1 MFAPPPFVRSLLVAG
16 LLPLGLSAA
25 PAPTA
30 GPMQDEPPAPVAD
43 GVADDTAALQALI
56 DAGGAVTLP
65 AGPLRITAPLVVD
78 LTKTGRTS
86 ISGAGVARLVM
97 AGPGPAVRVI
107 GSHDGTADPASVS
120 DRVWANENAPMLD
133 GFEIVGAHPEADG
146 VLAEG
151 TMQLTL
157 TRLVV
162 RETRHAV
169 RLTGR
174 NRNVTVSDC
183 HLYENRGV
191 GLFLDGVNLHQIG
204 LSNCHISYN
213 PGGGVVVRD
222 SEVRNLQIA
231 GCDIEANT
239 GPADGPDAS
248 DRGAPANV
256 WLDSTNRSVAEVAIV
271 GCTIQHGHDAAD
283 SANVRIEGR
292 AEPRPY
298 DEGERR
304 VGNVLIADNVLSDVR
319 VNVELKGVRAA
330 TVSGNTLWQG
340 YDANLVAED
349 CTRLAIANNVLDRSP
364 RYNYSDAAEA
374 TLGVRLERCTDG
386 TVTGNL
392 SSGAA
397 LAEAAFVLRDCERL
411 NVSGNTITDYGACGL
426 LLDGVT
432 NSLFTGNLI
441 RDDRPD
447 AAGQPLQTTNLRGV
461 TFAGNQFGDESG
473 GGEGER

>member
-1 MFAPPPFVRSLLVAG
+1 MIALPSFVRPLLVVG

-25 PAPTA
+25 PAP
-30 GPMQDEPPAPVAD
+30 APVAAEIVGD

-78 LTKTGRTS
+78 LTKSGRTS
-86 ISGAGVARLVM
+86 VSGAGVARLVM
-97 AGPGPAVRVI
+97 AGPGPAIRVV
-107 GSHDGTADPASVS
+107 GSHDGTADPASVK
-120 DRVWANENAPMLD
+120 DQVWANENAPMLD
-133 GFEIVGAHPEADG
+133 GFEIVGVHPQADG
-146 VLAEG
+146 VEAEG

-162 RETRHAV
+162 RQARHAV

-174 NRNVTVSDC
+174 NRNVTLSDC
-183 HLYENRGV
+183 HLYENAGV
-191 GLFLDGVNLHQIG
+191 GVFLDGVNLHQIG
-204 LSNCHISYN
+204 LSNCHVSYN
-213 PGGGVVVRD
+213 FGGGVVLRD

-231 GCDIEANT
+231 GCDIEGNT
-239 GPADGPDAS
+239 GPAG

-271 GCTIQHGHDAAD
+271 GCTIQHGHDAPD
-283 SANVRIEGR
+283 SANIRIGGQ

-330 TVSGNTLWQG
+330 TVTGNTLWQG
-340 YDANLVAED
+340 YAANLVAED
-349 CTRLAIANNVLDRSP
+349 CTRLVIANNVLDRSP

-386 TVTGNL
+386 AVTGNL
-392 SSGAA
+392 SSGEVKG
-397 LAEAAFVLRDCERL
+397 EAAFIFRDCDRI
-411 NVSGNTITDYGACGL
+411 NVAGNTITDYGAAGL

-432 NSLFTGNLI
+432 NSLITGNLI

-447 AAGQPLQTTNLRGV
+447 AAGEPIRTANLRGV
-461 TFAGNQFGDESG
+461 TFTGNLLGDEAN
-473 GGEGER
+473 EGERGAPAP